1 MSANSLS
8 ILNFVA
14 DYLIFFISWS
24 SLADWSCMNIWS
36 LVFFEVMAISTS
48 FGRSWV
54 IMSKFVSLI
63 FIYYMWMISWFMIS
77 VWVTLKSLIRSMM
90 TFLSYCIFSSFSFSA
105 LKKFRRILAY
115 YFPFLSFLCNSWTSI
130 IPWHKPIL
138 RVIFLFAFISSA
150 ILKVLPL
157 LYKGLFYY
165 KGLFSSPKY

>member
-14 DYLIFFISWS
+14 HYLIFFISWS

-63 FIYYMWMISWFMIS
+63 FIYYMWMIIWLMIS
-77 VWVTLKSLIRSMM
+77 DWVILKSLIRSMM

-115 YFPFLSFLCNSWTSI
+115 CFPFLSFLCNTWTSI
-130 IPWHKPIL
+130 IVWHNPVL
-138 RVIFLFAFISSA
+138 RVIFLLAIISSA
-150 ILKVLPL
+150 LLEVLSIL
-157 LYKGLFYY
+157 Y
-165 KGLFSSPKY
+165 